1 MKAHSRFGLVEV
13 DATRLDQALKAFVVV
28 VVVAVVTNV
37 EYRTGIK
44 VQVLKKRSNE
54 AKKLITRRSC

>member
-28 VVVAVVTNV
+28 VVVVAVVTNV

-44 VQVLKKRSNE
+44 VQVLKNVQTKQKN
-54 AKKLITRRSC
+54 

>member
-44 VQVLKKRSNE
+44 VQVLKNVQTKQKN
-54 AKKLITRRSC
+54 